1 MLIIGYQNM
10 RIKMKEIVIF
20 LLGAVVG
27 AFAALLLAPESG
39 EELRASFRTRVDE
52 ELPKLRSEWQAAM
65 NKTEAR
71 LEQIEADLKKATQ
84 G

>member
-1 MLIIGYQNM
+1 
-10 RIKMKEIVIF
+10 MKEIMIF

-27 AFAALLLAPESG
+27 ALAALLLAPESG
-39 EELRASFRTRVDE
+39 EELRAGIRTRVDE

-65 NKTEAR
+65 SKTEAR
-71 LEQIEADLKKATQ
+71 LDQIEADLQEATK